1 MAIKILGGIVAL
13 SLVIAFVTPV
23 LFKIKDVSLLAVI
36 VIGILMMLID
46 LLQSLKSKDD

>member
-23 LFKIKDVSLLAVI
+23 LFKIKDISLLVVI

-46 LLQSLKSKDD
+46 LWQSLKSKDD